1 MLQEKEHLEIPISG
15 KCGEITLCIYPES
28 STAKLYEQDLSSA
41 NVSRFHLVEG
51 CSYTYECISNDG
63 NTYQLE
69 AVKEVIAH
77 HRSERHRNEGRI
89 TTGIYV
95 GTLTLCIYNIATEE
109 VYGKVDIEIRS
120 TKSEYETDYRQMPGD
135 IAEYYTDLVL
145 QQGAPVTQ
153 KLEVDANSSAETL
166 YQRFAFVKS
175 LIESDAF
182 SEAIHKIISN
192 PISKWT
198 DSNIQR

>member
-41 NVSRFHLVEG
+41 NATKFHLVEG
-51 CSYTYECISNDG
+51 CSYTYECESNDE
-63 NTYQLE
+63 NAYQLE
-69 AVKEVIAH
+69 IINEIITH
-77 HRSERHRNEGRI
+77 HRSERHKSEGRI

-95 GTLTLCIYNIATEE
+95 GTLTLKVYNIATKEIF
-109 VYGKVDIEIRS
+109 GKVDIEIRS
-120 TKSEYETDYRQMPGD
+120 TKSEYETDYRQMLGD

-153 KLEVDANSSAETL
+153 NL
-166 YQRFAFVKS
+166 R
-175 LIESDAF
+175 
-182 SEAIHKIISN
+182 
-192 PISKWT
+192 
-198 DSNIQR
+198 